1 MDSGSTHTASCRPTH
16 APTVSAIAVI
26 DLAEELRLHGCLQTA
41 QFEELGPGFLKARH
55 RWQAQ
60 INIQE
65 DRLPEALMRKL
76 WQVAQQT
83 STKGCLGLRIGAKV
97 NPQAKGIL
105 ANWLAQC
112 DNLSAAFEVFSQH
125 IHLLNPAER
134 WNIQK
139 TKETI
144 KLNVAFEQND
154 YPAMA
159 VDRSLAALLAWGAYY
174 CDKPI
179 SSKAVHLKRTQP
191 LNTEPYKQYLGPN
204 ILFSQPEDAIFF
216 HPQDFQ
222 QKIESANPYLRDLIE
237 EQAAKLKHCSQPAT
251 PWTNKVLMLLRQ
263 QLNVFGH
270 IETVCDYL
278 QLSRT
283 SLYRKLKMEG
293 HSYTELLKLERMRQ
307 FSAAQK
313 HQLSAAEIA
322 EQLGFKDI
330 ASLYRFKRQQLP
342 LLNDQKLSAAHKK
355 RR

>member
-1 MDSGSTHTASCRPTH
+1 MNSGNTHTLTYT
-16 APTVSAIAVI
+16 PTVSAIAVI

-41 QFEELGPGFLKARH
+41 QFEELGPEFLKARRH
-55 RWQAQ
+55 WQAQ
-60 INIQE
+60 RNIQE
-65 DRLPEALMRKL
+65 ERLPEVLMRKL
-76 WQVAQQT
+76 WQVAQKT
-83 STKGCLGLRIGAKV
+83 AAKGCLGLCIGAKV

-112 DNLSAAFEVFSQH
+112 DNLSAAFEIFSQH
-125 IHLLNPAER
+125 IHLLNPAEC
-134 WNIQK
+134 WSIQK
-139 TKETI
+139 TEESV
-144 KLNVAFEQND
+144 KLSLSFEQND

-159 VDRSLAALLAWGAYY
+159 IDRSIAALLAWGTYY
-174 CDKPI
+174 CNKPI
-179 SSKAVHLKRTQP
+179 IPMVVHLKRSPPQNIE
-191 LNTEPYKQYLGPN
+191 LYEQHLGPN
-204 ILFSQPEDAIFF
+204 ILFSQSEDAIYF

-222 QKIESANPYLRDLIE
+222 QKIESANPYLRDLIA
-237 EQAAKLKHCSQPAT
+237 EQAAKLEHCSQPAT
-251 PWTNKVLMLLRQ
+251 PWTNKVLGLLRQ

-330 ASLYRFKRQQLP
+330 ASFYRFKRQQLTP
-342 LLNDQKLSAAHKK
+342 LNDQNLNAAHKK